1 MKKVRALF
9 ASPNLY
15 GALLIVLSGGLAAI
29 SNALTHSL
37 PSSFSSWE
45 ILFFKSTIGCVAL
58 LLLFL
63 SKRRLLLCT
72 SIFRFHFL
80 KGILST
86 IGNVCWLIA
95 LLHLSLAQS
104 SALSLT
110 SALFTSIG
118 GWIIFKEEFPWQLWL
133 ALAVGALGV
142 YMIIDISNCA
152 FNWYTVFPLLSALC
166 FSASS
171 LMVKKLAKSDSSY
184 TTLFYLLFFMS
195 LFSFLPMLWEWVT
208 PNMWDI
214 IKLLSIGGLYF
225 ITQLFL
231 IEAYSV
237 AAATF
242 IAPFK
247 FARFP
252 LNILAGIFFFFEW
265 PHLMTLIGGILIMGA
280 YYALIRY
287 DRRQKRMAR
296 R

>member
-1 MKKVRALF
+1 MKKVRARF
-9 ASPNLY
+9 SSPNLY

-58 LLLFL
+58 FVFFVRKEQSLL
-63 SKRRLLLCT
+63 RT

-118 GWIIFKEEFPWQLWL
+118 GWVIFKEDFPWQLWL
-133 ALAVGALGV
+133 ALIIGGLGV
-142 YMIIDISNCA
+142 YLIIDVPNCA
-152 FNWYTVFPLLSALC
+152 FNWYTLFPLLSALC

-171 LMVKKLAKSDSSY
+171 LMVKRLAKSDSSY

-195 LFSFLPMLWEWVT
+195 LFSLVPMLWEWVT
-208 PNMWDI
+208 PSMWDI
-214 IKLLSIGGLYF
+214 VKLGGIGVIYF
-225 ITQLFL
+225 IAQLFL
-231 IEAYSV
+231 IEAYTV

-247 FARFP
+247 FSRFP

-265 PHLMTLIGGILIMGA
+265 PHLLTLAGGILIMGA
-280 YYALIRY
+280 YYALIKY
-287 DRRQKRMAR
+287 DRRQKRTVR